1 MICFNYG
8 RPEKDGTYTERIKYG
23 MISVIIHEVGHFYFP
38 MIVNSDERQ
47 WTWMDEGLNTY
58 LQFIT
63 EQSGDCFIPRGVNV
77 SALDITKTWEFQHP
91 KGGDNKRYKVGDHI
105 SAGDIFGVVPE
116 NVLISHKIMLPPN
129 AKGKITYLAEEGEY
143 DLREKVIEVE
153 FNGEKKEFT
162 MLQQWPVRAPRPTAE
177 KLAAN
182 HPLLTGQRV

>member
-1 MICFNYG
+1 M
-8 RPEKDGTYTERIKYG
+8 
-23 MISVIIHEVGHFYFP
+23 
-38 MIVNSDERQ
+38 
-47 WTWMDEGLNTY
+47 
-58 LQFIT
+58 
-63 EQSGDCFIPRGVNV
+63 

-182 HPLLTGQRV
+182 HPLLTGQRVLDIMFPSVQGGTCDSRRVRVREDGHFASVVQV